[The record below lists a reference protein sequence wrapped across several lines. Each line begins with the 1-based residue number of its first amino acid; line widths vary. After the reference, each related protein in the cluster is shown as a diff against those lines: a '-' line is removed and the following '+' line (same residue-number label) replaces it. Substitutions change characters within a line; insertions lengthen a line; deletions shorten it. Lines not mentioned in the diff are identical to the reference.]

1 MIIEYESRPTLIHGL
16 DPRVKMVW
24 MLCVII
30 MSIVWT
36 NPVYLVALGL
46 SVVVFGFAAQLPW
59 PKLKGVVSFMLVL
72 AAIICVIQGATY
84 SVKSVTLAD
93 PTRILFHIVP
103 GWIPSIGPAA
113 PVRLGGFVY
122 GIGMALKILIV
133 LLVITV
139 FGFTTSPSEIVQVIA
154 RIPFI
159 PYQVGFV
166 VSTAWKFVPVVQ
178 MQMRTLMDAH
188 RSRGV
193 DFEAGGFTQRV
204 KKTSGIVMP
213 LFANSL
219 SMADTMALAMES
231 RAFGYSKR
239 FTFIR
244 PYKMTLGDWAVLSGS
259 LGFTVVACVLMATS
273 RLGAL

>member
-1 MIIEYESRPTLIHGL
+1 VIIEYESRSTPIHGL
-16 DPRVKMVW
+16 DPRVKTVW

-36 NPVYLVALGL
+36 HPVYLVALGL
-46 SVVVFGFAAQLPW
+46 SVVAFGFFAQLPW
-59 PKLKGVVSFMLVL
+59 PKLKGVMSFMLVF
-72 AAIICVIQGATY
+72 AAVICIIQGATY
-84 SVKSVTLAD
+84 SVKSVTLTD
-93 PTRILFHIVP
+93 PSRILFHLIP
-103 GWIPSIGPAA
+103 GWLPSLGPAV
-113 PVRLGGFVY
+113 PVRLGGFIY
-122 GIGMALKILIV
+122 GISMGLKILIV

-139 FGFTTSPSEIVQVIA
+139 FGFTTSPSEVVQVIA
-154 RIPFI
+154 RVPFV

-178 MQMRTLMDAH
+178 IQMRTLMDAH

-193 DFEAGGFTQRV
+193 DFEQGSFPQRIR
-204 KKTSGIVMP
+204 KTSAVVMP

-219 SMADTMALAMES
+219 SMAETMALAMES

-244 PYKMTLGDWAVLSGS
+244 PYTMSMADWLVLAGS
-259 LGFTVVACVLMATS
+259 LVFTVVAIVLMATS